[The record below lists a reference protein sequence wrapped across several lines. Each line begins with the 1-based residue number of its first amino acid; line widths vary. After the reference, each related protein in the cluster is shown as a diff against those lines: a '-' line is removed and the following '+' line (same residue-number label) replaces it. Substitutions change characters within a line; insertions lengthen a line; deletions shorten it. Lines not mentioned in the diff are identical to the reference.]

1 MKKKQ
6 LFQVGDRV
14 VCVRGTRDNRRIK
27 DQNGCVAVLLTRFV
41 GVEFDNDVGG
51 FGETDVYS
59 FEVGHGAFVLP
70 SGLRRI

>member
-1 MKKKQ
+1 MKKNH

-14 VCVRGTRDNRRIK
+14 MCIRGTRDNRRIK
-27 DQNGCVAVLLTRFV
+27 DQSGCIVVLLTRLI

-70 SGLRRI
+70 SGLRKL